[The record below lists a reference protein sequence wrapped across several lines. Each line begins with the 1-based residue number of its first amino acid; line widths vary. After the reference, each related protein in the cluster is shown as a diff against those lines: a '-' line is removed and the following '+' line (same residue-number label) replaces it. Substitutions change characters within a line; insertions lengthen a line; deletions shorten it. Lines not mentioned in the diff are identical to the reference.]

1 MLTKKRQAEIQA
13 YVDLLKPILVLRDW
27 KIMVEHNGAEGDD
40 NAASIRCIYGT
51 RHAYINI
58 GESFDDHTVEQQRHV
73 LVHELIH
80 AHLNRIK
87 GAVINV
93 LNQVGRT
100 EYEVGKA
107 QLVDECEYATDS
119 LADAL
124 APLCPMPKWDS

>member
-1 MLTKKRQAEIQA
+1 MLTKKRQTEIQT
-13 YVDLLKPILVLRDW
+13 YVDVLQPILCLRDW
-27 KIMVEHNGAEGDD
+27 KLTVANEPVEDEND
-40 NAASIRCIYGT
+40 AATIRCIYGT
-51 RHAYINI
+51 HHAYINI
-58 GESFDDHTVEQQRHV
+58 GVSFDDHTPEQQRHL

-80 AHLNRIK
+80 PHLNRIK

-93 LNQVGRT
+93 LNQGGRT

-124 APLCPMPKWDS
+124 APFCPLPQWA